1 MSVEEDKYSTEA
13 EVERVLADVGR
24 GTGAH
29 VGALYMLDPAEQVL
43 RMAFVTG
50 LSRRVAT
57 PWIQVA
63 LASTVPA
70 AEAAREGRMVWVPSH
85 TDMARR
91 FPRTALALPYP
102 IALGV
107 VPVSSGPTRW
117 GSLLQLW
124 PGTHEPALSE
134 RETRALEEGAERI
147 ACLLQR
153 AAEAG
158 HPVRSTELRVM
169 DPPPTRHAEAGAD
182 LTERLPEGICA
193 LDLEGRITFLNG
205 HAVQLLGGTRDGLLG
220 ARPWDALPWL
230 NDPVY
235 ENAYLGSLFSRLP
248 TSFSARRPPGQWL
261 AFHLYPDATGVS
273 VRVTPGEAP
282 GDGGEGD
289 GVQDPVLTP
298 TAVERTRPGALFQLL
313 HLSSVLTDAVG
324 VRDVTDTVTDHIM
337 PVINAQAMALVTAD
351 EGRLKVVG
359 CRGFRRDIAEVFDGL
374 AMSAETPV
382 VRAIQNGTPLFSTD
396 GDELRRT
403 SPSVQLSPDKASFA
417 YLPMFASGR
426 TIGCCVLGYNRPHLF
441 PPDERTA
448 LISLAGVI
456 AQALERA
463 RLYDSKN
470 QVALGLQ
477 AALLPHD
484 LPRIPGLQV
493 AARYLPATRGLDIG
507 GDFYDLIRLDDTS
520 AAAVIGD
527 VQGHNVNAAALMG
540 QVRTAVHTHAS
551 AGAPPDEVLARTNRL
566 LIDLRSTLFTSCLYA
581 HLDLRHHRARLATA
595 GHPPPILRRPDGG
608 TEILD
613 VPTGIL
619 LGIEPEAE
627 YRTVDVPLP
636 PGAVLALYTDGLV
649 EVPGTSL
656 DTSIA
661 EFAARLGNADPR
673 SLDAL
678 SETLVRRAGRTRQSF
693 RGSDDIALLLIK
705 PDARGA
711 G

>member
-1 MSVEEDKYSTEA
+1 MSVAEDGASVTA
-13 EVERVLADVGR
+13 EIERALTDVGQA
-24 GTGAH
+24 TGAH
-29 VGALYMLDPAEQVL
+29 IGVVYLLEPGDRAV
-43 RMAFVTG
+43 RMGFVTG

-57 PWIQVA
+57 PWTQVA
-63 LASTVPA
+63 LASTVPV
-70 AEAAREGRMVWVPSH
+70 AEVVREGRPVWVPSH

-91 FPRTALALPYP
+91 FPRTALALPYHM
-102 IALGV
+102 ALGV
-107 VPVSSGPTRW
+107 VPLSSGATRW
-117 GSLLQLW
+117 GALLQIW
-124 PGTHEPALSE
+124 PGTHPPELSDQ
-134 RETRALEEGAERI
+134 ETRALDEGARRI
-147 ACLLQR
+147 SGLLLR
-153 AAEAG
+153 AAEEG
-158 HPVRSTELRVM
+158 RPVRPTELRAV
-169 DPPPTRHAEAGAD
+169 DPPPTRHAEPGAE
-182 LTERLPEGICA
+182 LTERFPEGACA
-193 LDLEGRITFLNG
+193 LDLEGRITFLN
-205 HAVQLLGGTRDGLLG
+205 HTTVDLLGGTRDSLLG
-220 ARPWDALPWL
+220 ARPWEVLPWL

-235 ENAYLGSLFSRLP
+235 ENAYLGALFSRLP
-248 TSFSARRPPGQWL
+248 VSFTVLRPPDRWL

-273 VRVTPGEAP
+273 VRVTPGVAP
-282 GDGGEGD
+282 GDGH
-289 GVQDPVLTP
+289 DPVLTP
-298 TAVERTRPGALFQLL
+298 APAAAGNARPGALFQLL

-324 VRDVTDTVTDHIM
+324 VRDVTETVTDQIM

-351 EGRLKVVG
+351 AGRLSVIG
-359 CRGFRRDIAEVFDGL
+359 FRGFRKEIAVGFDGL
-374 AMSAETPV
+374 SLTADTPV
-382 VRAIQNGTPLFSTD
+382 VRAVLNGTPLFSTD

-403 SPSVQLSPDKASFA
+403 SPNVRLSPEKASFA

-426 TIGCCVLGYNRPHLF
+426 TIGCCVLGYDRPHAF

-520 AAAVIGD
+520 VAAVIGD

-595 GHPPPILRRPDGG
+595 GHPPPILRHADGR

-627 YRTVDVPLP
+627 YRTVEVPLP

-661 EFAARLGNADPR
+661 ALAGRLGRADTA

-678 SETLVRRAGRTRQSF
+678 SESLVRRAGRTRQSF
-693 RGSDDIALLLIK
+693 RGSDDIALLLVK
-705 PDARGA
+705 LERYVG